1 MTSTT
6 RRTDAPG
13 EVDLVAELQRLS
25 ALPEPDRWVS
35 PTEGQ
40 GEDALAPMWDSDV
53 ANVIA
58 WAGGVEVRPGGFRD
72 DLDDLEHYAL
82 AIMAAVRYARRFAA
96 RSPSQSGGAS

>member
-1 MTSTT
+1 MSAALH
-6 RRTDAPG
+6 TDQA
-13 EVDLVAELQRLS
+13 ELVAELQRLS

-35 PTEGQ
+35 ATDRRHG
-40 GEDALAPMWDSDV
+40 DALAPMWDSDV

-58 WAGGVEVRPGGFRD
+58 WADGVEVRPGGFRD